1 MSEIQQLKADA
12 SFILSEAAGHRSR
25 DNIIIASGAGKVPP
39 GTVLGRVTVGGKYK
53 PSIAAAADGSQLGAA
68 INIYGVDAT
77 TADVAVAAIVRD
89 AEVNKHELGYDGTVD
104 DDAKKTAMNVS
115 LVAAGIIPR

>member
-25 DNIIIASGAGKVPP
+25 DNIIIASGAGVVPP
-39 GTVLGRVTVGGKYK
+39 GTVLGRVTIGGKYL
-53 PSIAAAADGSQLGAA
+53 PAIAAAVDGSGLGVA

-89 AEVNKHELGYDGTVD
+89 AEVNKHELGYDASVND
-104 DDAKKTAMNVS
+104 DPKKATQNAS
-115 LVAAGIIPR
+115 LVTAGIIPR